1 MTTDLNTITRNRIP
15 ARKVINQ
22 YKEGRRDFRNLD
34 LRNSSFKK
42 QDLCDADFSGSDI
55 RGCSFEGATLENANF
70 SSVITGF
77 SQSYWF
83 NLFLS
88 AVFGFLIW
96 NYCLTF
102 TAKYIEMI
110 TNPFK
115 MALEGI
121 LGIYAAEIFTIIAQ
135 APLFL
140 AVIIMVFLII
150 FAPGFMCDQ
159 KYLTN
164 YGSFPNSSLI
174 YGLYSSFLL
183 SIIFIVTSI
192 LIENLLHLR
201 FDLIRSI
208 ALLFILVVDSIV
220 LYRVLRTLFVN
231 KTDGT
236 TFNNANLNRAK
247 FDRSSIKNCYFAG
260 SSLDHAFLEYLL
272 EYYYTW
278 ISYLLL

>member
-1 MTTDLNTITRNRIP
+1 MTTDLNAITRTRIP

-77 SQSYWF
+77 SRFYWF
-83 NLFLS
+83 NLFFF
-88 AVFGFLIW
+88 AGFGFLIW

-140 AVIIMVFLII
+140 TVIIMVYLII
-150 FAPGFMCDQ
+150 AVLCLVCEKKIPD
-159 KYLTN
+159 K
-164 YGSFPNSSLI
+164 
-174 YGLYSSFLL
+174 LYESKL
-183 SIIFIVTSI
+183 
-192 LIENLLHLR
+192 
-201 FDLIRSI
+201 
-208 ALLFILVVDSIV
+208 
-220 LYRVLRTLFVN
+220 
-231 KTDGT
+231 
-236 TFNNANLNRAK
+236 
-247 FDRSSIKNCYFAG
+247 
-260 SSLDHAFLEYLL
+260 
-272 EYYYTW
+272 
-278 ISYLLL
+278 